1 VYRNRHTQLVAAIPL
16 ALLAAAPALAEPVA
30 FDLPGPVLQVEVS
43 RDGKT
48 LPVSQVPR
56 LASGD
61 RLWVKADLAA
71 DQSVHYLLVAV
82 FLRGSTDPP
91 PTKWFFRCETW
102 GGKCRKD
109 GMTLTVPD
117 GAQQMVVFLAPET
130 GGDFGTL
137 EDTVRGR
144 PGAFVRTS
152 QELNQA
158 AVEHLRLQTYL
169 AEIRRLGDSD
179 PEQLKDAAPLL
190 SRTLAIKVDERC
202 LQKSSALQAG
212 CLTQGQEALILS
224 DGHGESVTQQLTS
237 GPASDLA
244 MEAVN
249 TPQLR
254 AGYYGPFI
262 GSLLDIARLLDS
274 FHTAKYQYIPALGTP
289 HGRELALTLNAPP
302 SFHDPKSVLVAA
314 LPPIDQSQG
323 PELRPVDSKEVYCLR
338 RKPLV
343 LALEGAPSMFAGSYA
358 HDLTL
363 RITGATGNTVELPAT
378 ADAVH
383 GGFAID
389 TSALGDANL
398 GENVRG
404 VLQGAWGFERYN
416 GPSFSLTDADIGS
429 WKLGTSDEAAPVVGR
444 EDIVHLVSGSVRCV
458 SDVKLSGPA
467 GEELNVEWKVVRSD
481 ELEIRLPLQ
490 AVGPGDMALR
500 IDQYGSPPQ
509 RLMLHGYAA
518 AAHLDG
524 FEVHAGDDRGLLKG
538 SRLDE
543 VETLTLGGTQFTPAT
558 LSTSQGADELTMV
571 ETVDSVRLA
580 FKPGDAARASV
591 KLKDGRAYDVRV
603 TVVAARPSATL
614 ISKSIQTA
622 AAAGDHH
629 IRLANQ
635 NELPL
640 DAQLVFALQASAQ
653 STFTRDEKI
662 EVETADGSSVV
673 LDQAGGGV
681 RLQNTRIAMA
691 TLDPQAF
698 GPSAFG
704 PLRFRLVGPGVAGD
718 WQPLATLVRL
728 PVLKGLQCDDGA
740 ESACQLSGTNLF
752 LIDSVSGDAQFHAPV
767 VVPDGFTGYRLS
779 VPRPAQGQLYVKL
792 RDDPSVISVATLE
805 VPKPQPAAADTP
817 ASAPPVPNPTAPAG
831 ATAAGPGP
839 AAQDPAPAP
848 SSPPS
853 P

>member
-1 VYRNRHTQLVAAIPL
+1 VKLATSVIAAL
-16 ALLAAAPALAEPVA
+16 GACAAVMAEPVA

-43 RDGKT
+43 RNGKA

-56 LASGD
+56 LAAGD
-61 RLWVKADLAA
+61 RIWMKADLTA
-71 DQSVHYLLVAV
+71 DQSVHYLMVAV

-102 GGKCRKD
+102 SGKCKKE

-117 GAQQMVVFLAPET
+117 GAQQLVVFLAPQT

-137 EDTVRGR
+137 VDAVRGR

-158 AVEHLRLQTYL
+158 EVEHLRLQTYL
-169 AEIRRLGDSD
+169 TEIRRLGDSD
-179 PEQLKDAAPLL
+179 PEQLKEAAPLL

-212 CLTQGQEALILS
+212 CLTQGQEALILA
-224 DGHGESVTQQLTS
+224 DGHGESVTAQLTS

-254 AGYYGPFI
+254 SGYYGPFI

-289 HGRELALTLNAPP
+289 RGRELALTLNAPP

-314 LPPIDQSQG
+314 LPPIDQSQE
-323 PELRPVDSKEVYCLR
+323 PELRPVDSKMVYCLR
-338 RKPLV
+338 SKPLV
-343 LALEGAPSMFAGSYA
+343 LALEGAPSMFAGSFA

-363 RITGATGNTVELPAT
+363 KVTGSSGYPLELPAT

-383 GGFAID
+383 GGFTID
-389 TSALGDANL
+389 TSALSDVNL
-398 GENVRG
+398 GENVHG
-404 VLQGAWGFERYN
+404 VLQGAWGFDRYD
-416 GPSFSLTDADIGS
+416 GPSFSLTDAELGS

-444 EDIVHLVSGSVRCV
+444 EDIVHLISGSVRCV
-458 SDVKLSGPA
+458 SDVRLSGPA
-467 GEELNVEWKVVRSD
+467 GEELNVEWKAVRSD
-481 ELEIRLPLQ
+481 QLEIKLPLQ
-490 AVGPGDMALR
+490 AVGPGDLTLR
-500 IDQYGSPPQ
+500 INQYGAPPQ

-524 FEVHAGDDRGLLKG
+524 FELHVGDDRGVLKG

-543 VETLTLGGTQFTPAT
+543 VETLTLGGTPFTPAS
-558 LSTSQGADELTMV
+558 LSTNQGADELTMA
-571 ETVDSVRLA
+571 EGADAVRPAL
-580 FKPGDAARASV
+580 KQGEAAKASV
-591 KLKDGRAYDVRV
+591 KLKDGRTYEVKVA
-603 TVVAARPSATL
+603 VVAARPSATL
-614 ISKSIQTA
+614 ISKSVRVA

-629 IRLANQ
+629 IHLTSQ

-640 DAQLVFALQASAQ
+640 DAQLVFALQASAPA
-653 STFTRDEKI
+653 TFTREERV
-662 EVETADGSSVV
+662 EVATGDGSSVV
-673 LDQAGGGV
+673 LDQAGGGM
-681 RLQNTRIAMA
+681 RLQNTRIAVA

-704 PLRFRLVGPGVAGD
+704 PLRFRIVGASVAGD
-718 WQPLATLVRL
+718 WQPLTTLVRL
-728 PVLKGLQCDDGA
+728 PVLKDLECEGGA
-740 ESACQLSGTNLF
+740 ESPCQLSGSSLY

-767 VVPDGFTGYRLS
+767 VVPDGFTGVRLS
-779 VPRPAQGQLYVKL
+779 VPRPAHGQLYVKL
-792 RDDPSVISVATLE
+792 RDDPAVISVATLD
-805 VPKPQPAAADTP
+805 VPAPQPVAGDASTP
-817 ASAPPVPNPTAPAG
+817 PA
-831 ATAAGPGP
+831 PGP
-839 AAQDPAPAP
+839 AAPAAPDPSPAPGY
-848 SSPPS
+848 PPS